1 MNKYK
6 EALKNI
12 VEASCPEH
20 NFCEECYMKHG
31 CTKQAKGWTDTLY
44 ELVEKEEPKTPTD
57 IPRGHV
63 PKNGNCPNCG
73 SFVLQTCDSARCVV
87 CGQKLKWDDDE

>member
-1 MNKYK
+1 MNRYK
-6 EALKNI
+6 KALKKI

-20 NFCEECYMKHG
+20 TFCEVCYMKHG
-31 CTKQAKGWTDTLY
+31 CNAPAKEWVAALY
-44 ELVEKEEPKTPTD
+44 ELVEKEEPKMPVD

-63 PKNGNCPNCG
+63 PKNGNCPNCVT
-73 SFVLQTCDSARCVV
+73 FVLQTCDSARCTV

>member
-6 EALKNI
+6 KALKKI
-12 VEASCPEH
+12 VETSCPEH
-20 NFCEECYMKHG
+20 TFCEECYMKHG
-31 CTKQAKGWTDTLY
+31 CTAQAKAWIDSLY
-44 ELVEKEEPKTPTD
+44 ELVEKEDPKMVED

-73 SFVLQTCDSARCVV
+73 TFVLQTCDNVRCVV